1 MLSFALKTAAIIAA
15 LANASPLSKRQ
26 TPACTT
32 ISQRVP
38 WTNLTSEEKT
48 SYINADLCL
57 INAPSKTGFE
67 GAVSRWDDLQW
78 PHGSFYA
85 CMTIEISIT
94 NSRSY
99 VHSVGAFLPFHRY
112 YMTVHE
118 RAIRQECGYTGR
130 IPYWDEVNEVS
141 DLAGSDLWK
150 DEYFGGNG
158 VGTSRCVQD
167 GPFASLVLRWQLNGQ
182 VGDHCLTR
190 NFNQNSFNAAA
201 QSNID
206 RCNAID
212 SFTEARSCWEGS
224 PHSAGHGGVG
234 GILWWEWQ
242 KLDPENRM
250 YDMAGTNLPAR
261 LGNVNHA
268 IVDYFNDGGN
278 QTTLN
283 HTLYMDGLA
292 ELAPN
297 ITINDIMDLNGE
309 VICAEYINV

>member
-1 MLSFALKTAAIIAA
+1 MLSLALTAAAA
-15 LANASPLSKRQ
+15 FVASANA
-26 TPACTT
+26 ACTT

-48 SYINADLCL
+48 DYINADLCL
-57 INAPSKTGFE
+57 IDAPSQTGFE

-78 PHGSFYA
+78 PHVHQ
-85 CMTIEISIT
+85 T
-94 NSRSY
+94 NY
-99 VHSVGAFLPFHRY
+99 VHGVGAFLPFHRY

-118 RAIRQECGYTGR
+118 RMIRQECGYTGR
-130 IPYWDEVNEVS
+130 MPYWDEVNEVS

-158 VGTSRCVQD
+158 VGTSRCIQS
-167 GPFASLVLRWQLNGQ
+167 GSFANLTLRWQLNNQ

-190 NFNQNSFNAAA
+190 DFNQNGFNAAA
-201 QSNID
+201 QTNID
-206 RCNAID
+206 RCNAIGAFAD
-212 SFTEARSCWEGS
+212 ARSCWEGS

-234 GILWWEWQ
+234 GIMVDPTLSPGDPVFYLHHSYLDKLWHEWQ
-242 KLDPENRM
+242 NLDPENRL

-261 LGNVNHA
+261 LSSVDHA
-268 IVDYFNDGGN
+268 IVDYFYDGGN